1 MSKLTSILTLN
12 KEAETA
18 VTWILSLLHAHG
30 FHVERTF
37 DLHIARLAQ
46 THCPCPHH
54 GTEDCSCQ
62 MVVLLIHG
70 NGQQLVTIIIHGN
83 ESQTCISLVE
93 SVNQPAGT
101 KVIELIEHE
110 VATLEV

>member
-1 MSKLTSILTLN
+1 MSNLTPILTLN

-18 VTWILSLLHAHG
+18 VTWMLSLLHAHG

-70 NGQQLVTIIIHGN
+70 NDQKPVTIIIHGN
-83 ESQTCISLVE
+83 ESQACLSLVE
-93 SVNQPAGT
+93 SENKPAGT
-101 KVIELIEHE
+101 KVIELIDHE
-110 VATLEV
+110 LANLEV